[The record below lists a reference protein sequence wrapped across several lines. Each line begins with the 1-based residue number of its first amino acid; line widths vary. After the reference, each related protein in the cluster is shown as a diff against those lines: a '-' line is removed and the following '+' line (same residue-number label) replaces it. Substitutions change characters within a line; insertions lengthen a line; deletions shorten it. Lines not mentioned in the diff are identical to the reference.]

1 MLWHSHQAYWS
12 LSLVLPSQSLCCVL
26 YIIVESVNI
35 VKSKDYKTPFLF
47 RCSSVDA
54 KVCVVSRG
62 IRKEAEQN
70 TVTAQPCRCT
80 DVPESKTQSIGTKL
94 CVRER
99 ETGRG
104 RGRDG
109 DLDR

>member
-1 MLWHSHQAYWS
+1 MLR
-12 LSLVLPSQSLCCVL
+12 LVV
-26 YIIVESVNI
+26 SVNI
-35 VKSKDYKTPFLF
+35 AKTTDYKTTFLF

-54 KVCVVSRG
+54 KVCAVSRG

-99 ETGRG
+99 QRLES
-104 RGRDG
+104 
-109 DLDR
+109 